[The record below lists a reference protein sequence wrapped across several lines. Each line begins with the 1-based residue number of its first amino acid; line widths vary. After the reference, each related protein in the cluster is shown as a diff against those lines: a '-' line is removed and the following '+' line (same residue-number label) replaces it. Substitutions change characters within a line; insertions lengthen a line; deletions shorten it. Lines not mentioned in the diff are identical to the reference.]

1 MLDVGRQGGLVDLL
15 GYELD
20 HLIRLPSTSKTT
32 LVNLTHF
39 NQRLK
44 VRAYRTLMGPVLVHP
59 LTRPVSI
66 YMGGVDVM
74 WQNMRRSSSPN

>member
-1 MLDVGRQGGLVDLL
+1 MLDADYVGQAGLVDLL

-39 NQRLK
+39 NQRLM
-44 VRAYRTLMGPVLVHP
+44 VRTRITLMGPGLGPSLDQTCFHLHGRCRCNVAE
-59 LTRPVSI
+59 
-66 YMGGVDVM
+66 YE
-74 WQNMRRSSSPN
+74 